1 MATTRF
7 TKSLH
12 QQVAKH
18 NNARGGFT
26 NFIKRGPLGERKP
39 ITGVWQWSPRDPLGS
54 WFRAS
59 SQKKL
64 SAFCRLTNKRQP
76 LVVLVS

>member
-12 QQVAKH
+12 PQATKH
-18 NNARGGFT
+18 NNAGGGFT
-26 NFIKRGPLGERKP
+26 NFIKRGPVGECKP
-39 ITGVWQWSPRDPLGS
+39 IMGVWHWSPRAPVGS

-64 SAFCRLTNKRQP
+64 SAFCRLTNKGQP
-76 LVVLVS
+76 LVVWVS